1 MRRPRLTQTSPRARR
16 LLLAGTT
23 TLVFAA
29 AFPAA
34 GLAALST
41 FGSSLAQPATLNT
54 VDNLAYAGV
63 NIAVPPSPQA
73 PSGNVHVAH
82 FGADTALWNASVAG
96 GQAAAPE
103 GGQAVKLALEGCA
116 QPAPGGPA
124 PLTQIHFQDLSPQP
138 GGGAKVNISS
148 QAFTIPVCGRGG
160 ASGATVSTYEPI
172 NLCVSQG
179 DYVALNDEGGYVPG
193 AYPSGVPYQVMG
205 AVGGSAMDSFIRN
218 NGVGNGALLSAGE
231 TGPSDG
237 FAANPGEELML
248 QVTLGTGPD
257 ARYVCPGGS
266 KDKAPTL
273 RPAKIIGQTY
283 HVSKTRLVKL
293 GLYCRGP
300 EPCTG
305 EVGLGPAGQPGGF
318 AHSHVELPGGHT
330 SNVTLHVTPA
340 LVALIHKHHHVDA
353 VVTLTLPGGVVTQAV
368 TLKVF

>member
-1 MRRPRLTQTSPRARR
+1 MALLRLLHRPSART
-16 LLLAGTT
+16 LLLAGASTVS
-23 TLVFAA
+23 LVAA
-29 AFPAA
+29 CAPGAQAA
-34 GLAALST
+34 IST
-41 FGSSLAQPATLNT
+41 FGSSLSQPATLNT
-54 VDNLAYAGV
+54 AENLAYAGV
-63 NIAVPPSPQA
+63 NIAVPPSPQT

-82 FGADTALWNASVAG
+82 FGADTALWNSSVAG

-116 QPAPGGPA
+116 QPAPGGPP
-124 PLTQIHFQDLSPQP
+124 PLSQIHFQDLSPQP

-160 ASGATVSTYEPI
+160 ASGSTVSTYEPI
-172 NLCVSQG
+172 NLCLAQG

-218 NGVGNGALLSAGE
+218 NGVGNGALLSPGE

-237 FAANPGEELML
+237 FAANPGAELML

-273 RPAKIIGQTY
+273 RPAKIVGQTY
-283 HVSKTRLVKL
+283 HVSKTRLVRL
-293 GLYCRGP
+293 GIYCRGP
-300 EPCTG
+300 EPCQG
-305 EVGLGPAGQPGGF
+305 ELTLGDAAQPAAFG
-318 AHSHVELPGGHT
+318 HIHVELPGGHT

-340 LVALIHKHHHVDA
+340 LVTLIHKHHSVAGIVMLTLGSA
-353 VVTLTLPGGVVTQAV
+353 VVSQPV